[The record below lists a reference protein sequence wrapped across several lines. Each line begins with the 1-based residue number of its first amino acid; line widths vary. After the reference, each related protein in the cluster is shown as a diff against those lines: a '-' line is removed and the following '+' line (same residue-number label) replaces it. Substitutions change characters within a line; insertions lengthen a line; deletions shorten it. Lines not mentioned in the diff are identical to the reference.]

1 MQFAAFWTQTCP
13 TTLPMQ
19 FTAFLDANIP
29 YYDAYTICSFF
40 GRKHALL
47 LCPCNLQL
55 FWTQICP
62 YTIPMQFAAF
72 LDAQICGKYK
82 NLQEMRWKSPK
93 NDANRLNFG
102 HKNLHLLRLKP
113 PKFDAN
119 SLDFGHKNFSFRM
132 GVAGPGGPA
141 AHQRL
146 TPSVSRTVGSAKRRP
161 NKALK
166 GTLILRAGHSQSM
179 ILCDPLLGK
188 GTLRI
193 KIGS

>member
-19 FTAFLDANIP
+19 FTAFLDANMP

-72 LDAQICGKYK
+72 LNAQICGKYK

-119 SLDFGHKNFSFRM
+119 SLDFGHKICHFY
-132 GVAGPGGPA
+132 GGYEAGP
-141 AHQRL
+141 
-146 TPSVSRTVGSAKRRP
+146 SAWP
-161 NKALK
+161 GAENWPLVF
-166 GTLILRAGHSQSM
+166 
-179 ILCDPLLGK
+179 PELLGR
-188 GTLRI
+188 LNADPIIAICRYLI
-193 KIGS
+193 CALCCDILYYSWII

>member
-19 FTAFLDANIP
+19 FTDFLDANMP

-102 HKNLHLLRLKP
+102 HKNLPLLRLKP
-113 PKFDAN
+113 PKYDTISIN
-119 SLDFGHKNFSFRM
+119 FGDKNLTYHM
-132 GVAGPGGPA
+132 GPCHGGAGPIGPA
-141 AHQRL
+141 GCQKL
-146 TPSVSRTVGSAKRRP
+146 TPSSEITVGSACADP
-161 NKALK
+161 IIGVLTTVLVYFFLTFVNCSH
-166 GTLILRAGHSQSM
+166 LI
-179 ILCDPLLGK
+179 
-188 GTLRI
+188 
-193 KIGS
+193 